1 MNYILEDL
9 KLLWD
14 MRKLRKKTF
23 KYADV
28 VGKEF
33 KKGIYTKEHWDN
45 FYASLKEADNYRRQK
60 IRKIKLNNIKSK
72 INNK

>member
-33 KKGIYTKEHWDN
+33 KKGNYTKEHWDVYN
-45 FYASLKEADNYRRQK
+45 SLKEADSYRKQR
-60 IRKIKLNNIKSK
+60 IRKLKLNNIKSK